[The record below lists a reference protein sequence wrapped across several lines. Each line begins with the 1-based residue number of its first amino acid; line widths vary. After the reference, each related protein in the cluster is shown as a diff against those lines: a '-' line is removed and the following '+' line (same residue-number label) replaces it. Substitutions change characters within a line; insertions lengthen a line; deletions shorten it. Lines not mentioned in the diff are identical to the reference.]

1 VAFQKVFSLEF
12 KGGTADTAIRTI
24 IEGQV
29 FQLFSGSQLV
39 LKTVGSRFV
48 VLNYYENG
56 SNFVLRFNTTLL
68 AGLELKLRWR

>member
-1 VAFQKVFSLEF
+1 MAFQKVFSLEF